1 MRKNNISYPY
11 PVLRAEPVDFENSC
25 FMSEYKLETSREGYT
40 LMVDFSVSDSYSQS
54 LIKEGK
60 IRYAVHMICKETLF
74 RNMYTSGDCR
84 QKIFVKAGDI
94 HGDVFV
100 TGYLVADT
108 EIDNYSNPDFGE
120 GYKGISFTLHQGDIV
135 GIGAKV
141 KFQALFD
148 KEIITDA
155 ASIMQVAE
163 DRNIKYMETDI
174 DNDHII
180 IKLPPAQF
188 KIYRNLKFDKTKW
201 DIANATIVIPTL
213 VEVLSVMNQD
223 RKAKERNES
232 DFDSYPWFR
241 TLSRNILEVAGKLN
255 ISEDELYEHPC
266 RTAQILMNNNSAKV
280 FNLIDEGSD

>member
-11 PVLRAEPVDFENSC
+11 PVLRAETVDFENSR

-40 LMVDFSVSDSYSQS
+40 LTVDFSVKDSYSQS

-60 IRYAVHMICKETLF
+60 IKYAVHMICRETLF
-74 RNMYTSGDCR
+74 RKMYKSGDCK
-84 QKIFVKAGDI
+84 QTIFIKAGDV

-108 EIDNYSNPDFGE
+108 EIANYSNPDFSE

-135 GIGAKV
+135 GIGDKI
-141 KFQALFD
+141 KFEAVFAN
-148 KEIITDA
+148 EIITDA

-163 DRNIKYMETDI
+163 DCNIKYMATDI

-180 IKLPPAQF
+180 IKLPSDQF
-188 KIYRNLKFDKTKW
+188 KIYRKLKFDKAKW
-201 DIANATIVIPTL
+201 DIANAIIVIPAL
-213 VEVLSVMNQD
+213 VEVLSVMNHD
-223 RKAKERNES
+223 RKAKARNES

-241 TLSRNILEVAGKLN
+241 TISRNISEVAGKLKV
-255 ISEDELYEHPC
+255 SEDEMYEHPC
-266 RTAQILMNNNSAKV
+266 RTAQILMKNNSGKV
-280 FNLIDEGSD
+280 FNLIDEGDD